1 MSLSRS
7 RPKSHV
13 HRGYLGPIPPEVWDV
28 VRQAWEVGIF
38 VSSDGAR
45 SLAPYVAL
53 AASMGWISNVALDGL
68 SFTRV
73 WNVTAEGVA
82 AITQRENYPTC

>member
-13 HRGYLGPIPPEVWDV
+13 HRGYLGPIPPEVWEV
-28 VRQAWEVGIF
+28 VRQAWEVGIY

-45 SLAPYVAL
+45 VLAPYVAL
-53 AASMGWISNVALDGL
+53 AASIGWISNVSLDGL
-68 SFTRV
+68 SFNRV

-82 AITQRENYPTC
+82 ALGHKENYPSC